1 MSLQQLPA
9 WIVAFRAVHAMV
21 VWSDQGFAIRP
32 KKKWPIN
39 AVRGLSFSA
48 RLSANACPMAHG
60 QAQYRNAVIFH
71 IFIWQQYSVLSDLS
85 TYFFSGM
92 VNFCSTQIYNV
103 GKCTTSFQL
112 WTSTYL
118 FKVWLWSDSTLIY
131 SMHDGF
137 FFYYLPLICHLT
149 GENIA
154 LGKSSL
160 QSSTLWNYS
169 ADLAVD
175 SNKETC
181 SFTPRS
187 SEQRWWQVHLGDPNA
202 NVQSVAITISPGSYQ
217 KFTIFIIG
225 KLNSRE

>member
-1 MSLQQLPA
+1 MQSSQCIPLTGHYQSLYLLLQLSLQQLPA

-85 TYFFSGM
+85 TSFFSGM

-103 GKCTTSFQL
+103 GKCTTFL
-112 WTSTYL
+112 P
-118 FKVWLWSDSTLIY
+118 TL
-131 SMHDGF
+131 D
-137 FFYYLPLICHLT
+137 FYVFIQSLT
-149 GENIA
+149 MVG
-154 LGKSSL
+154 
-160 QSSTLWNYS
+160 
-169 ADLAVD
+169 
-175 SNKETC
+175 
-181 SFTPRS
+181 
-187 SEQRWWQVHLGDPNA
+187 
-202 NVQSVAITISPGSYQ
+202 
-217 KFTIFIIG
+217 
-225 KLNSRE
+225 